1 MAWRHW
7 AMKITCTAVQ
17 TFSSTPAPIFDLM
30 VDAAGFPA
38 CFDGFGL
45 IPAIRSIRLAEPL
58 AVGVIRHIHN
68 ADNSVLSERV
78 TVVDK
83 PHRHAYILSGFQAP
97 FSWLVR
103 KGEADWRLSEKPG
116 GTEVSWTYQ
125 FTLTSALV
133 FPICFLLLKFFMQQA
148 MRRCLANMDQACGS
162 NKNTD

>member
-1 MAWRHW
+1 
-7 AMKITCTAVQ
+7 MKITCTAVRN
-17 TFSSTPAPIFDLM
+17 FSSGPTPIFDLM

-38 CFDGFGL
+38 CFDGYGL

-58 AVGVIRHIHN
+58 AVGVVRHIYN
-68 ADNSVLSERV
+68 ADNSVLNERV

-103 KGEADWRLSEKPG
+103 QGEADWRLIEKAG
-116 GTEVSWTYQ
+116 GTKVSWTYE
-125 FTLTSALV
+125 FTLKSALV
-133 FPICFLLLKFFMQQA
+133 FPLCFLLLKFFMQQA
-148 MRRCLANMDQACGS
+148 MQRCLANMDQVCS